1 MTSCLLSAESPDT
14 GRASRPGSPCA
25 FPLFVSVGAKSGF
38 QARMTGRPH
47 CSCSQ
52 AVSGWPASIA
62 STGLA
67 SYCSGWPD
75 AGRQFDVSTTVMSLA
90 TSLMRGFNAVSCWKR
105 TETMRTS
112 TPAATSAA
120 VTAVAPV
127 SAAKPLRD
135 SGPREFAT
143 RTPCPDARSLRT
155 SVPPIIPAPTIPI
168 FIDIP
173 SLRGS
178 RVRRP
183 NKRPVDGT
191 FMWPRRLGA
200 AAEGRGCHKDG
211 RGRGPPPAV
220 FANASVLRCDLPR
233 EGLGDDLPI
242 LHHEGIRPDLV
253 AVVRRLGLPQDVGGV
268 PVDVLPQHLE
278 RRSGLGELLELRGEQ
293 LPNGLG
299 PTQHP
304 VRSEQPRLG

>member
-1 MTSCLLSAESPDT
+1 
-14 GRASRPGSPCA
+14 
-25 FPLFVSVGAKSGF
+25 
-38 QARMTGRPH
+38 
-47 CSCSQ
+47 
-52 AVSGWPASIA
+52 
-62 STGLA
+62 
-67 SYCSGWPD
+67 
-75 AGRQFDVSTTVMSLA
+75 MSLA

-173 SLRGS
+173 S
-178 RVRRP
+178 
-183 NKRPVDGT
+183 

-211 RGRGPPPAV
+211 SGRGPPPAV

-242 LHHEGIRPDLV
+242 LHHEGIRPAWLW
-253 AVVRRLGLPQDVGGV
+253 GLSHRPRG
-268 PVDVLPQHLE
+268 
-278 RRSGLGELLELRGEQ
+278 SGRLRG
-293 LPNGLG
+293 
-299 PTQHP
+299 
-304 VRSEQPRLG
+304 RA

>member
-1 MTSCLLSAESPDT
+1 
-14 GRASRPGSPCA
+14 
-25 FPLFVSVGAKSGF
+25 
-38 QARMTGRPH
+38 
-47 CSCSQ
+47 
-52 AVSGWPASIA
+52 
-62 STGLA
+62 
-67 SYCSGWPD
+67 
-75 AGRQFDVSTTVMSLA
+75 MSLA

-183 NKRPVDGT
+183 NKRPIDGT
-191 FMWPRRLGA
+191 FVWPRRLGT

-242 LHHEGIRPDLV
+242 LHHEGIRPAWLW
-253 AVVRRLGLPQDVGGV
+253 GLSHRPRG
-268 PVDVLPQHLE
+268 
-278 RRSGLGELLELRGEQ
+278 SGRLRG
-293 LPNGLG
+293 
-299 PTQHP
+299 
-304 VRSEQPRLG
+304 RA

>member
-1 MTSCLLSAESPDT
+1 
-14 GRASRPGSPCA
+14 
-25 FPLFVSVGAKSGF
+25 
-38 QARMTGRPH
+38 
-47 CSCSQ
+47 
-52 AVSGWPASIA
+52 
-62 STGLA
+62 
-67 SYCSGWPD
+67 
-75 AGRQFDVSTTVMSLA
+75 MSLVS
-90 TSLMRGFNAVSCWKR
+90 SLMRGCIAVRGWRR
-105 TETMRTS
+105 TEAMGPW
-112 TPAATSAA
+112 TPAALAA
-120 VTAVAPV
+120 ALPAVALV

-155 SVPPIIPAPTIPI
+155 SVLPIIPAPTIPI

-253 AVVRRLGLPQDVGGV
+253 AVVRRLGLPHDVGSV
-268 PVDVLPQHLE
+268 PVDALPQHLE

-299 PTQHP
+299 PLQHP
-304 VRSEQPRLG
+304 VRGEQPRLG